1 MPQLSEATHEA
12 IAEFATAAG
21 GGGGTGFQGNHVG
34 DEMQD
39 EMQILRS
46 RLELKDLRGGLSLLS
61 IAALEQHFL
70 TEQVRG
76 VPGATQAAHSSLPL
90 SPSNATGAAKDTQ
103 RGRDQDERSGGRVHR
118 GSGQGQEKGRGV
130 LLTTPMSSW
139 AGLSELTQAAL
150 REAKYEP
157 R

>member
-1 MPQLSEATHEA
+1 MPQLSEATHA
-12 IAEFATAAG
+12 ATSEFPTAAG
-21 GGGGTGFQGNHVG
+21 GGGGTGFQENQVG

-46 RLELKDLRGGLSLLS
+46 RLELKDLRRGLSLLS
-61 IAALEQHFL
+61 VATLEQHFL
-70 TEQVRG
+70 TEQVLG
-76 VPGATQAAHSSLPL
+76 VQGATQDTHSSLSL
-90 SPSNATGAAKDTQ
+90 SPSNATGAARDTQ
-103 RGRDQDERSGGRVHR
+103 RGRDQYERSGGRVDR
-118 GSGQGQEKGRGV
+118 GSGQGQEDGRGV

-150 REAKYEP
+150 REAEYEH